1 MREIRIVVL
10 RYRYIGKGMEETSG
24 ILEMIVYIC
33 KNSSSCTL
41 KTSPLSVLCRVF
53 YLLKEKD

>member
-1 MREIRIVVL
+1 MTEIRIVVL

-24 ILEMIVYIC
+24 ILEMIVYIR

-41 KTSPLSVLCRVF
+41 KTSPLSVLSRVF